1 MAYDPSAYEARRRA
15 LMNNYAYSGGQNVY
29 QRFLDAQGAQRQYAD
44 LNTQFEQQAPKL
56 VSAWGRRGHVGPNVK
71 SGAFRKAMADF
82 AKNRAKTMA
91 EAQRGMNQS
100 TQGFDLEQRTR
111 QDALQND
118 LRDLEMEK
126 AREIDAAAQE
136 LLRYRSGV

>member
-1 MAYDPSAYEARRRA
+1 MAYDPSAYEAQRRA

-44 LNTQFEQQAPKL
+44 LNTQFEQQAPQV
-56 VSAWGRRGHVGPNVK
+56 VSGWGRRGHVGPNIK
-71 SGAFRKAMADF
+71 SGAFRKAMSDF

-91 EAQRGMNQS
+91 EAQRGLDQT

-118 LRDLEMEK
+118 LRDLEMQK
-126 AREIDAAAQE
+126 AREIDAAAQD
-136 LLRYRSGV
+136 LLRYRAGV

>member
-15 LMNNYAYSGGQNVY
+15 LVSNYATTGGQSVY
-29 QRFLDAQGAQRQYAD
+29 QRFLDAQNSQRRFAD
-44 LNTQFEQQAPKL
+44 LNTQYEQQAPRL
-56 VSAWGRRGHVGPNVK
+56 VSSWGRRGLVGPNVQ

-91 EAQRGMNQS
+91 EAQRGLNQS
-100 TQGFDLEQRTR
+100 TQMFDLGERQR